1 MELNERKKNILKII
15 VEDYIST
22 AEPIGSRTIAR
33 KYEIGLSPATIRNEM
48 SDLEMMGYLEQPHT
62 SAGRI
67 PSAKGY
73 RLYVDSLGEPIG
85 ITAQEIIAIEEW
97 YENRTRKLEEVFKIT
112 ASVLSSMTNN
122 LSLVST
128 RERSNCQ
135 FKYVRFLPLDGHRS
149 IIILVT
155 DDGIM
160 ENNVFVMP
168 EGVTFDDLEIIG
180 ERINNRLSGL
190 SIADVKAEML
200 ADVYSEVY
208 NGGQVYNSIFN
219 IVQQVR
225 EQSQKNNFYLGGRSQ
240 ILSQPEFQDV
250 HRVKEILRMLEEERV
265 LQEILLGSDE
275 HELQITIGAENK
287 FSGIQDCSMIKATY
301 SFHGQIVGTLAVL
314 GPTRMEYSK
323 AISVMSYLRKY
334 LQELFKGYK

>member
-48 SDLEMMGYLEQPHT
+48 SDLEMMGFLEQPHT

-73 RLYVDSLGEPIG
+73 RLYVDSLGAPTG
-85 ITAQEIIAIEEW
+85 ITAQEIVAIEEW
-97 YENRTRKLEEVFKIT
+97 YENRTRKLEEIFKVT

-128 RERSNCQ
+128 REQSNCQ
-135 FKYVRFLPLDGHRS
+135 FKYVRFLPLDSRRS

-155 DDGIM
+155 DNGIM
-160 ENNVFVMP
+160 ENNVFLMP

-180 ERINNRLSGL
+180 ERINNRLGGI
-190 SIADVKAEML
+190 SITDINATML
-200 ADVYSEVY
+200 EDVYSEVY
-208 NGGQVYNSIFN
+208 NGGQVYNSILN
-219 IVQQVR
+219 IVQQFR
-225 EQSQKNNFYLGGRSQ
+225 DQSQKNNFYLGGRSQ

-250 HRVKEILRMLEEERV
+250 HRVKEILLMLEEERV
-265 LQEILLGSDE
+265 LQEILLGAED
-275 HELQITIGAENK
+275 HALQITIGAENK

-301 SFHGQIVGTLAVL
+301 SLHGQIVGTLAVL
-314 GPTRMEYSK
+314 GPTRMEYAK

-334 LQELFKGYK
+334 LQELFKDYK